1 MFEDATQPATDTVG
15 MQFASAENNEGA
27 ADIFTLSHVPE
38 GYTVRAY
45 ADVEKNTL
53 LGSAVAAADG
63 KVSIENMDFGAE
75 AGRVYYTVQG
85 GITGESDVLSVA
97 YESETAEKTPAATD
111 ISFSKFS
118 QVGSDNSMFKDN
130 IYTNLTVNG
139 LQEGDVVYLYEKNAD
154 PDGLAQG
161 LYTKKSL
168 PVAAGEDS
176 ITIERVQL
184 PYEGTQLT
192 MQVKRDGMKIS
203 DPYEV
208 SAATEL
214 NNLLAQAK
222 EISSADYPIGY
233 ADLQKAIT
241 AAQAVADD
249 ATANYDEI
257 AAQVEAL
264 SAAIDNTKAVTQ
276 VLETTVKNA
285 EKLVEQGALDNSL
298 EVVVEGFKASLEQA
312 KAILENPKA
321 TQTEINDAN
330 LDLLGWMAKV
340 DWKQGDKTVLEV
352 AVDIAASIN
361 ENLDLYL
368 DTEAFSEAYAK
379 AQEVLADGNAMQDDV
394 DSAYEALMEAMMN
407 LRMQPNKD
415 ILNDLIDQVNGMD
428 LSGYTADS
436 VNALQDALA
445 AAQAVS
451 ANEKATQDEVDAA
464 VESLTAAKAALVK
477 ENADDETVELPVV
490 TPDNN
495 QTAGTVEQTGEG
507 TAPTKTGDAGS
518 LGVLALTAM
527 AGAIT
532 FVFSKK
538 RKN

>member
-1 MFEDATQPATDTVG
+1 MLF
-15 MQFASAENNEGA
+15 
-27 ADIFTLSHVPE
+27 I
-38 GYTVRAY
+38 
-45 ADVEKNTL
+45 
-53 LGSAVAAADG
+53 
-63 KVSIENMDFGAE
+63 
-75 AGRVYYTVQG
+75 
-85 GITGESDVLSVA
+85 
-97 YESETAEKTPAATD
+97 
-111 ISFSKFS
+111 
-118 QVGSDNSMFKDN
+118 
-130 IYTNLTVNG
+130 
-139 LQEGDVVYLYEKNAD
+139 AD

-233 ADLQKAIT
+233 AELQKAIA

-285 EKLVEQGALDNSL
+285 EKLLEEGALDNSL

-352 AVDIAASIN
+352 AVDIATSIN

-490 TPDNN
+490 TPGDD
-495 QTAGTVEQTGEG
+495 QTDGTVEQTGEG
-507 TAPTKTGDAGS
+507 AAPTKTGDAGS

-527 AGAIT
+527 AGAIA